1 MNLRASLSKFIP
13 RILFP
18 LIKDRKDFCVLK
30 GCVLFADLAGFTNLT
45 ENLTSI
51 GKEGAEEL
59 TKILNS
65 FFERMIDIILESGGD
80 VVRFGGDAMTIFFPF
95 SAEKALKTSL
105 ILQKECLNFQNVHTK
120 AGNFSLGMKIG
131 VSYGDVTL
139 GIVGNKETGFD
150 YFASGDALD
159 RSAEAEHHAQKG
171 EVLVHPECSSLID
184 ETRFNL
190 IKTKDGFLKVE
201 SEKIPSE
208 TENKF
213 LFDDAF
219 IPEEDQLLDFL
230 PAYVKEKA
238 EIEEQKLVGEH
249 RRTTTLF
256 LRFSNLDCSKLENI
270 NKIKTI
276 YSEIASSVKKFGGI
290 INKIDMGDKG
300 SKILALFGSPLS
312 LENQEEFGVRCSLEI
327 IENKVLQQLDCDLS
341 IGMTTSNLFSAYV
354 GSNKRREFT
363 VMGDGINLAAR
374 LMTANLP
381 SKIIVNEAVYQKT
394 KDLFEYKSYEPISVK
409 GKSEKIKV
417 FAPLNIK
424 ESIQKI
430 GSFIGREKET
440 NEVLDSLNKS
450 DSEPFI
456 SVIAPSGMGKSD
468 FLLKIK
474 EIVDEKGCETI
485 YTKLAPYDKEKF
497 FTPLKNVIS
506 HCINLE
512 LRDGEQAKEVI
523 QKSLL
528 ERDQNYLPLFND
540 LFKLQ
545 IEENSYTKPLTSKE
559 RKEIFFAIVSRI
571 LLNSLTQNQHY
582 IFIDH
587 IDYADPSTI
596 EFLLFFSEDLRETK
610 SRILFTLR
618 EENLEIFNELLE
630 KSYIIKLPPF
640 SKSDIE
646 SYLVQREG
654 FASPAEFLLDFLLN
668 KSGGNPKFLSE
679 LVSIMKA
686 QKLAFIGPSGK
697 YEVDED
703 KLSSTT
709 FPDSLQALFLS
720 KVEGLRE
727 ADKSILRAASVLGTS
742 FSIET
747 LSSLTEKPPEFLVSK
762 INELE
767 PTSLIKM
774 DTWGVRPYASFS
786 DNLLREAVY
795 NSLNFELRRELHLK
809 VAKFLEGEGAI
820 SPRALPVL
828 ARHYENGGD
837 NEKAL
842 HYLFES
848 AKYSKSIYDYRSSFE
863 YLSRYVAIAEK
874 NCLSLSNNSQ
884 FLDAFLMLAEVQ
896 QELGRI
902 REAGICFEKII
913 AEIKEL
919 SPIKVKSLSKLAD
932 NKRREG
938 NLKESLELYEKALVG
953 AKELKDESLQ
963 CLIFLYSGVPLA
975 MSGKMGKA
983 MDYFQ
988 RAEILAEKLK
998 DYPSLV
1004 YALMNRGLVE
1014 YFRGKLEGAKSFLLK
1029 AKDIAAESNLKSYLA
1044 LITVNLS
1051 QVFFESGE
1059 YIKALEICK
1068 EAEDV
1073 SRQFGY
1079 RNHLVMSMSNRA
1091 LYETMLGLW
1100 EEAEKSVEKALT
1112 SAQHYNMS
1120 YLIAT
1125 NFHIKSLLFFVN
1137 GSFSKSFEYQILAFE
1152 NYLKTNYFGE
1162 AVGSLSELI
1171 SLTNQLGRQDL
1182 AIPLLEEN
1190 LRKLQKELE
1199 NSSRTWTISFNAH
1212 YSYHKFLT
1220 GDVDYYDTEEKLE
1233 NFLEKARETGILWL
1247 VAEVGSVFLKFLQ
1260 LNHKTDKAVEIGL
1273 DLFPLLSI
1281 HYCPLILPKFLIPF
1295 CKSLLEQNQK
1305 DDLSSALNCLHQ
1317 YENFLDR
1324 GLLGIEYSYL
1334 LYKIFENDNK
1344 DEAQKRLLLARTIAK
1359 DLEEKEKNE
1368 LFKNSLLNLA
1378 LIKEVNEN

>member
-13 RILFP
+13 RALFP
-18 LIKDRKDFCVLK
+18 LLKEGRECCVQK

-45 ENLTSI
+45 ENLTLI

-65 FFERMIDIILESGGD
+65 FFDRMIDIILENGGD
-80 VVRFGGDAMTIFFPF
+80 VIRFGGDAMTIFFP
-95 SAEKALKTSL
+95 SPIEKALKTSL
-105 ILQKECLNFQNVHTK
+105 VLQKECSNFQNVHTK
-120 AGNFSLGMKIG
+120 AGIFSLGMKIG

-139 GIVGNKETGFD
+139 GIVGNKTIGFD

-159 RSAEAEHHAQKG
+159 KSAEAEHHAQKG
-171 EVLVHPECSSLID
+171 EVLVHPECSSFID

-208 TENKF
+208 TEDKF

-256 LRFSNLDCSKLENI
+256 LRFSNLDCSNLENI

-276 YSEIASSVKKFGGI
+276 YSEIASSVKKYGGI

-394 KDLFEYKSYEPISVK
+394 KDVFEYDSYEPISVK

-417 FAPLNIK
+417 FSPLRIK
-424 ESIQKI
+424 EGLQEV
-430 GSFIGREKET
+430 GSFIGREKESE
-440 NEVLDSLNKS
+440 EVLNVLSNPDSPPL
-450 DSEPFI
+450 I
-456 SVIAPSGMGKSD
+456 SIIAPSGMGKSD
-468 FLLKIK
+468 FLLRIK
-474 EIVDEKGCETI
+474 GIFDDKGDETI

-528 ERDQNYLPLFND
+528 ERDKNYLPLFND

-596 EFLLFFSEDLRETK
+596 EFLLLFSEDLRETK
-610 SRILFTLR
+610 SKILFTLR
-618 EENLEIFNELLE
+618 EENLENFNEILE

-654 FASPAEFLLDFLLN
+654 FASPTEFLLDFLLN

-679 LVSIMKA
+679 IVSIMKS
-686 QKLAFIGPSGK
+686 QELAFIGPSGK
-697 YEVDED
+697 FEVDED

-709 FPDSLQALFLS
+709 FPDTLSALFLS
-720 KVEGLRE
+720 KVEGLSE
-727 ADKSILRAASVLGTS
+727 EEKSIVRAASVLGTS

-747 LSSLTEKPPEFLVSK
+747 LSSLTDKPPEALVSK
-762 INELE
+762 IKELE
-767 PTSLIKM
+767 TTSLIKM
-774 DTWGVRPYASFS
+774 DTWGTRLYASFS

-809 VAKFLEGEGAI
+809 VATFLEREGAT

-837 NEKAL
+837 DQKAL
-842 HYLFES
+842 YYLYES
-848 AKYSKSIYDYRSSFE
+848 AKYSKSIYDYRSCFE
-863 YLSRYVAIAEK
+863 YLSRYVSTAEK

-902 REAGICFEKII
+902 KEAGICFEKII
-913 AEIKEL
+913 EEIKEL
-919 SPIKVKSLSKLAD
+919 SPIKVKSLSRLAD

-938 NLKESLELYEKALVG
+938 DLKASLELYEKALEG

-998 DYPSLV
+998 DHPSLV

-1029 AKDIAAESNLKSYLA
+1029 AREIASENNLKSYLA
-1044 LITVNLS
+1044 HITGNLA
-1051 QVFFESGE
+1051 QIYFEMGE
-1059 YIKALEICK
+1059 YQRALEICK

-1091 LYETMLGLW
+1091 LFETMLGLW
-1100 EEAEKSVEKALT
+1100 DEAEKSVEKALT
-1112 SAQHYNMS
+1112 SAHHYNMS

-1125 NFHIKSLLFFVN
+1125 NFHIKSLLFFAN
-1137 GSFSKSFEYQILAFE
+1137 GNFSQSFEHQKFAFE
-1152 NYLKTNYFGE
+1152 NYLKNNKFGE
-1162 AVGSLSELI
+1162 ALGSLSELI

-1182 AIPLLEEN
+1182 VIPLLEGN
-1190 LRKLQKELE
+1190 LGKLQKELE

-1212 YSYHKFLT
+1212 YSFHKFLT
-1220 GDVDYYDTEEKLE
+1220 EDWDYYETEEKLE
-1233 NFLEKARETGILWL
+1233 NILERARESGILWL
-1247 VAEVGSVFLKFLQ
+1247 VAEVGSVVLKFLQ

-1273 DLFPLLSI
+1273 DIFPLLST

-1305 DDLSSALNCLHQ
+1305 DDLSSALNCLDQ

-1324 GLLGIEYSYL
+1324 GLTGVEYNYL
-1334 LYKIFENDNK
+1334 LYKILEKDNK
-1344 DEAQKRLLLARTIAK
+1344 IEAQKRLLLANDISREI
-1359 DLEEKEKNE
+1359 EEKEKDE
-1368 LFKNSLLNLA
+1368 VFKNSYKNLP
-1378 LIKEVNEN
+1378 LIKELKAN